1 MRQKLNT
8 HPVQEEIG
16 GNVNLA
22 LAKRGR
28 PGLDILFRED
38 SEIIKILSQNY
49 TAFTFMA
56 SKDRM
61 KARRILG
68 AFCISLVSSPLG
80 CNLESEAAFL
90 NLFL

>member
-1 MRQKLNT
+1 MRQKQKT

-38 SEIIKILSQNY
+38 SE
-49 TAFTFMA
+49 
-56 SKDRM
+56 
-61 KARRILG
+61 
-68 AFCISLVSSPLG
+68 
-80 CNLESEAAFL
+80 
-90 NLFL
+90 LFRFETEDD